1 MFGLF
6 ADAGDGAA
14 TEDDP
19 VRPVLGRE
27 FDDALA
33 DPGAVACRIEDA
45 GRHEH
50 DAPRTISAID
60 EGPDVDLPRP
70 VPPPKPRDQ
79 RAERRTSASTA
90 RRWWRVPSS
99 DVRAVR
105 P

>member
-1 MFGLF
+1 MPSPTRVPWR
-6 ADAGDGAA
+6 AGSKTPVA
-14 TEDDP
+14 TSTMP
-19 VRPVLGRE
+19 Q
-27 FDDALA
+27 
-33 DPGAVACRIEDA
+33 
-45 GRHEH
+45 
-50 DAPRTISAID
+50 TISAID

-90 RRWWRVPSS
+90 RAWWRVPSS